1 VARLT
6 VTLTTPKKTR
16 RAPEMLRVRILAP
29 AWNLTDQV
37 LLGWLFASGAVIL
50 LRRAHVP
57 HWDALFRIHAGLAV
71 VILLLARPWRS
82 RTLVAIHAWYP
93 LAFFAFFFEEMQF
106 LVHAFHQEWFD
117 ERLIAIDRAL
127 FGVDPT
133 VWAEQFTT
141 YWVTEL
147 LQLAYASYFLLPFI
161 VGATLWVKQRRD
173 EFDRFML
180 ASAVAYVTCYIVFVA
195 FPIEGP
201 FHTLKHLQQ
210 VELSGGPVNAAVEW
224 IERYGR
230 VHGGAFPSAHMAGSV
245 VALLA
250 AWRVVPRL
258 GLALLPV
265 VVAIAAATIYGRY
278 HYVVDVVAG
287 VVVGTMGVIV
297 AWGRRKPVP

>member
-1 VARLT
+1 
-6 VTLTTPKKTR
+6 
-16 RAPEMLRVRILAP
+16 
-29 AWNLTDQV
+29 
-37 LLGWLFASGAVIL
+37 
-50 LRRAHVP
+50 
-57 HWDALFRIHAGLAV
+57 
-71 VILLLARPWRS
+71 
-82 RTLVAIHAWYP
+82 
-93 LAFFAFFFEEMQF
+93 MQF

-117 ERLIAIDRAL
+117 EHLIAIDRAL

-133 VWAEQFTT
+133 VWVEQFAS
-141 YWVTEL
+141 YWLTEL
-147 LQLAYASYFLLPFI
+147 LQLAYVSYFLLPFI
-161 VGATLWVKQRRD
+161 VGATLWVKRRRD

-201 FHTLKHLQQ
+201 FHTLRHLQQ

-258 GLALLPV
+258 GRALLPGRHGDRGGDDLRPLPLRRGRRRRRRRRDDGRDSGL
-265 VVAIAAATIYGRY
+265 AAAELRP
-278 HYVVDVVAG
+278 VVSRRGHVVSAG
-287 VVVGTMGVIV
+287 S
-297 AWGRRKPVP
+297 AL